1 MHESSSGIRPRLLYM
16 SCLSSLS
23 IRCGG
28 TWFGVWRIPMKTFNK
43 NLMVCL
49 LIGLNSKLTRP
60 HCGNLCLAQCSQ
72 RLETQLPHSCHSWCK
87 RLNIQPMHSNARRFT
102 LIIFASEKT
111 REKHPPNIPKSP
123 YQQPVPK
130 IYRQTVSHPPKGRH
144 YTLQGYTEK
153 PWYNIRL
160 MDSYSRQRASDHQLF
175 LQMQQ

>member
-1 MHESSSGIRPRLLYM
+1 
-16 SCLSSLS
+16 
-23 IRCGG
+23 
-28 TWFGVWRIPMKTFNK
+28 
-43 NLMVCL
+43 
-49 LIGLNSKLTRP
+49 
-60 HCGNLCLAQCSQ
+60 
-72 RLETQLPHSCHSWCK
+72 
-87 RLNIQPMHSNARRFT
+87 MHSNARRFT

-160 MDSYSRQRASDHQLF
+160 MGSYSRQGASTINFSCKCSNEEQDDGSVVIASSWKEL
-175 LQMQQ
+175 